1 MEDKAINA
9 VAGLLGIARRAGRLS
24 TGFDAVCAQIGEG
37 KAELVLLAC
46 DLSEKTGKELRYAAR
61 NRKLSAIRLPL
72 DKETISRALGLK
84 KPVGVLALTD
94 KGFADAVRRQCRD
107 EIEEVTAL

>member
-61 NRKLSAIRLPL
+61 DRKLSAIRLPL

-84 KPVGVLALTD
+84 KAGGRA
-94 KGFADAVRRQCRD
+94 GADR
-107 EIEEVTAL
+107 

>member
-1 MEDKAINA
+1 MQPGTGNCPPYGCLWI
-9 VAGLLGIARRAGRLS
+9 RRR
-24 TGFDAVCAQIGEG
+24 
-37 KAELVLLAC
+37 
-46 DLSEKTGKELRYAAR
+46 
-61 NRKLSAIRLPL
+61 
-72 DKETISRALGLK
+72 ISRALGLK

>member
-24 TGFDAVCAQIGEG
+24 TGLDAVCAHNAEG